1 VQVSRAR
8 LPRASSEART
18 WGASRRRRGGRGGG
32 AGVRGWVGGE
42 GSWHLSLSV
51 ARVAQDAPL
60 TSCREESAVRG
71 PPFVP
76 VVRFTL
82 VGQCRLRA
90 QCLSCNCLF

>member
-1 VQVSRAR
+1 MQVSRAR

-76 VVRFTL
+76 VVRYYPS
-82 VGQCRLRA
+82 RA
-90 QCLSCNCLF
+90 VSVTCPVFVL